1 MAAFGGIDDWDHEA
15 ESSDNFWRRFKEA
28 QTGARARARARAP
41 QSMAETAA
49 LQGSA
54 RTSRASS
61 VSRRRIRKSSSTL
74 SALARNR
81 SRAASRPPPCICP
94 LTT

>member
-41 QSMAETAA
+41 E
-49 LQGSA
+49 QG
-54 RTSRASS
+54 
-61 VSRRRIRKSSSTL
+61 
-74 SALARNR
+74 
-81 SRAASRPPPCICP
+81 
-94 LTT
+94 